1 MKAVIQRVLSAKVTV
16 DGTEVSSIGKGVL
29 AFVGI
34 SVNDTEKDAEYIAR
48 KILNLRIFEDANQ
61 KRWAK
66 STSDLNL
73 EILCVSQFTL
83 YHKLKG
89 NKPDFHYAMGPK
101 ESKILYEK
109 VLTLLKTMYDPLLI
123 KDGVFG
129 AHMCVQLENDGPVTI
144 EIESNTVRENLKDS
158 NEVP

>member
-1 MKAVIQRVLSAKVTV
+1 MYYLFNR
-16 DGTEVSSIGKGVL
+16 
-29 AFVGI
+29 
-34 SVNDTEKDAEYIAR
+34 AR

-123 KDGVFG
+123 KGKVNILINICMYFSINWLINFSIVDIKIV
-129 AHMCVQLENDGPVTI
+129 CY
-144 EIESNTVRENLKDS
+144 
-158 NEVP
+158 

>member
-1 MKAVIQRVLSAKVTV
+1 MLSYYY
-16 DGTEVSSIGKGVL
+16 L
-29 AFVGI
+29 F
-34 SVNDTEKDAEYIAR
+34 NRAR

-123 KDGVFG
+123 KGKVNILINICMYFSINWLINFIN
-129 AHMCVQLENDGPVTI
+129 HEYRWCFWSSYVCTI
-144 EIESNTVRENLKDS
+144 RKRRSSNYWNRIKHRSWELKGQ
-158 NEVP
+158 